1 MAGTERPAAAS
12 RSGSGA
18 LRGRRSERA
27 VLDGLLEGVRA
38 GHSGVLVVRGEA
50 GVGKTALLDYAVA
63 PAPDLR
69 VVRVVG
75 VESEMELAF
84 AALHQ
89 LCAPVLDHVGGLPG
103 PQRAALRAAF
113 GLEDG
118 PAPDRFLVGLA
129 VLGLLSEMAEERP
142 LACVVDDAQWLDRA
156 SAQALAFVA
165 RRLQAESV
173 MMLFAAREP
182 GTDLGGLPELVV
194 EGLRDAE
201 ARELLDSVVRWP
213 LDERVRERFVAETQG
228 NPLALLELPLGLSP
242 AELAGGFGLPDALPV
257 PGRIQESFGRRVE
270 GLPKETRLL
279 LAVAAAEPVGDPA
292 LVWRAA
298 GRLGIPAH
306 ASGPAAE
313 AGLVQFGARV
323 RFRHPLARSA
333 AYRSASPQDRRDVH
347 RALAEAT
354 DPQVDPD
361 RRAWHRAQAALG
373 PDEEVATELE
383 RAAGRAQARGGLA
396 AMSAFLERAAGLTPD
411 PAQRTERALTAA
423 EAKVQ
428 AGAFGAA
435 LELLGRAEAAPLNE
449 LQRARVDLLH
459 AQLAFVSNRG
469 RDAPPL
475 LLSAARRLERIDADL
490 ARATY
495 LQTVNAAMFAGHLAS
510 PGGGV
515 HEMARAA
522 RAAPPA
528 PQPPQA
534 PDLLLDGLARHFS
547 EGYAAGSPVL
557 ERALSAFG
565 REMPAA
571 EQLRWLWLAS
581 VTALHLWDDQKW
593 DALSSRHVELARG
606 AGALSELPLALS
618 SRAYMQLFAGELSAA
633 ASLAEEVRAATEA
646 TGGNLAPYV
655 ALGLAA
661 WHGRED
667 EASALIAAARG
678 EVSLRGEG
686 IGITVIEWSKAVL
699 YNGLSRYDEAL
710 AAAEQGSRYP
720 HELGLATWS
729 MAELIEAAARTGQPG
744 HAAGALRS
752 LSEATGAAGTDW
764 ALGVEARSRALLSED
779 ESAAH
784 LYRQAIGHLSR
795 TRVRAELA
803 RTHLL
808 YGEWLRRRNRRADA
822 TEQLRVAYQMLTAM
836 GAEGFAER
844 ARRELLATG
853 ETVHKRTAGTAGG
866 LTAQEA
872 QIARLA
878 GDGLSNLEIGG
889 RMFLS
894 PRTVEWHLRKVFVK
908 LGITSRRQLRGVL
921 PGAGRAALPA

>member
-1 MAGTERPAAAS
+1 VAGTERPAAAS
-12 RSGSGA
+12 RSGKGA
-18 LRGRRSERA
+18 LRGRRSECA
-27 VLDGLLEGVRA
+27 VLDGLLERVRG

-50 GVGKTALLDYAVA
+50 GVGKTALLDYAAA
-63 PAPDLR
+63 PVPDLR

-89 LCAPVLDHVGGLPG
+89 LCAPILDHFGGLPG
-103 PQRAALRAAF
+103 PQRAALRTAF

-129 VLGLLSEMAEERP
+129 VLSLLSEMAQERP
-142 LACVVDDAQWLDRA
+142 LVCVVDDAQWLDRA

-165 RRLQAESV
+165 RRLLAESV

-182 GTDLGGLPELVV
+182 GTDLDGLPELVV
-194 EGLRDAE
+194 GGLRDAE
-201 ARELLDSVVRWP
+201 ARDLLASVVRWP

-257 PGRIQESFGRRVE
+257 PGRIEESFGRRVE
-270 GLPKETRLL
+270 GLPTETRLL

-306 ASGPAAE
+306 ASVPAAE

-333 AYRSASPQDRRDVH
+333 AYRSASPQDRHEVH

-396 AMSAFLERAAGLTPD
+396 AMSAFLERAADLTPD

-428 AGAFGAA
+428 AGGFGAA
-435 LELLGRAEAAPLNE
+435 LELLGTTEAAPLNE

-495 LQTVNAAMFAGHLAS
+495 LDTVSAAMFAGHLAS

-515 HEMARAA
+515 HEVAQAA
-522 RAAPPA
+522 RAAPPG

-547 EGYAAGSPVL
+547 AGYAAGLPVL

-565 REMPAA
+565 REASAA

-581 VTALHLWDDQKW
+581 VAALHLWDDQKW

-618 SRAYMQLFAGELSAA
+618 SRAYMQLFAGELTAA
-633 ASLAEEVRAATEA
+633 ASLTEEVQAATAA

-667 EASALIAAARG
+667 EAAALIEAARG

-686 IGITVIEWSKAVL
+686 IGITVIEWSNAVL

-752 LSEATGAAGTDW
+752 LSETTSAAGTDW
-764 ALGVEARSRALLSED
+764 ALGVEARSRALLTEG

-784 LYRQAIGHLSR
+784 LYRQAIEHLGR

-808 YGEWLRRRNRRADA
+808 YGEWLRRRNRRVDA

-878 GDGLSNLEIGG
+878 RDGLSNLEIGG

-921 PGAGRAALPA
+921 PGADRAALLA

>member
-1 MAGTERPAAAS
+1 MAGTERPVAAS
-12 RSGSGA
+12 RPGRGA
-18 LRGRRSERA
+18 LHGRRSECA
-27 VLDGLLEGVRA
+27 VLDGLLEGVR
-38 GHSGVLVVRGEA
+38 GGRSGVLVVRGEA
-50 GVGKTALLDYAVA
+50 GVGKTALLDYAAA

-69 VVRVVG
+69 VVRAVG

-89 LCAPVLDHVGGLPG
+89 LCAPALDHLGRLPG
-103 PQRAALRAAF
+103 PQRTALGTAF

-118 PAPDRFLVGLA
+118 PAPDRFVVGLA
-129 VLGLLSEMAEERP
+129 VLSLLSEMAEERP
-142 LACVVDDAQWLDRA
+142 LVCVVDDAQWLDGA

-165 RRLQAESV
+165 RRLLAESV
-173 MMLFAAREP
+173 LMLFAAREP
-182 GTDLGGLPELVV
+182 GADLAGLPELVV

-270 GLPKETRLL
+270 GLPEETRLL

-298 GRLGIPAH
+298 GHLGIPAH
-306 ASGPAAE
+306 ASVPAAE

-333 AYRSASPQDRRDVH
+333 AYRSASPRDRHDVH

-373 PDEEVATELE
+373 PDEEVASELE

-396 AMSAFLERAAGLTPD
+396 AMSAFLERAADLTPD

-423 EAKVQ
+423 EAKMR

-495 LQTVNAAMFAGHLAS
+495 LDTVNAAIFAGHLAR

-515 HEMARAA
+515 REVAQAA

-528 PQPPQA
+528 PQPPRA

-547 EGYAAGSPVL
+547 EGYAAGLPVL
-557 ERALSAFG
+557 ERALCAFG

-593 DALSSRHVELARG
+593 DTLSSQHVELARG

-618 SRAYMQLFAGELSAA
+618 SRAYMQLFAGELTAA
-633 ASLAEEVRAATEA
+633 ASLTEEVQAAIEA

-667 EASALIAAARG
+667 EASALIEAARG

-686 IGITVIEWSKAVL
+686 IGITVIEWSNAVL

-752 LSEATGAAGTDW
+752 LSETTSAAGTDW
-764 ALGVEARSRALLSED
+764 ALGVEARSRALLSD
-779 ESAAH
+779 GESAAH
-784 LYRQAIGHLSR
+784 LYRQAIEHLSR

-808 YGEWLRRRNRRADA
+808 YGEWLRRRNRRVDA
-822 TEQLRVAYQMLTAM
+822 TEQLRAAYQMLTAM

-853 ETVHKRTAGTAGG
+853 ETVHKPTAGTAGG

-878 GDGLSNLEIGG
+878 RDGLSNLEIGG

-908 LGITSRRQLRGVL
+908 LGITSRRQLRGAL
-921 PGAGRAALPA
+921 PGADRAVLPA